1 LLRKIQ
7 VRMLIA
13 MINPYGICIKVVEN
27 PNPLMMIVPLE
38 IFPTIPRMKKR

>member
-1 LLRKIQ
+1 
-7 VRMLIA
+7 MLIA
-13 MINPYGICIKVVEN
+13 MINPYGICIKVVTDVEN